1 MTAENLCVNLE
12 DMIKETTQKKLT
24 WHVEF
29 ATSEYQ
35 KEEEKPVV
43 EADGKTWTVDECY
56 TAYSCNFRGADFCM
70 ITYENI
76 EKSGEQT
83 RTINLVFLP
92 PVAMRLFALDEL
104 APYAVETSAVLVDKI
119 HRLFDLLLSLKREG
133 SDQVILDAREIIVK
147 DTEE

>member
-1 MTAENLCVNLE
+1 MTAENLCVTLE
-12 DMIKETTQKKLT
+12 DMIKETSQEKLK
-24 WHVEF
+24 WQVEF

-43 EADGKTWTVDECY
+43 EADGKTWMVDECY

-92 PVAMRLFALDEL
+92 PVAMRLFALDVTRRGPPQTGRPT
-104 APYAVETSAVLVDKI
+104 AS
-119 HRLFDLLLSLKREG
+119 G
-133 SDQVILDAREIIVK
+133 
-147 DTEE
+147 